1 MLSCGERRGIVP
13 RAHAAEHLG
22 LLAHQLQ
29 AFALRQRFVCQGLQC
44 PIEKSLLPMLLA
56 NCFGKLGNIG

>member
-1 MLSCGERRGIVP
+1 MLSCGERRGIIP

-22 LLAHQLQ
+22 LLARQLQ
-29 AFALRQRFVCQGLQC
+29 ALTLRQRFVCQGLQC